1 MIYLSHLIPDQEMSE
16 LFLTYPV
23 GLETIEFSI
32 ASCLNHFTDTLHEY
46 SRRIEQMNP
55 ATVSVHGPFLDLN
68 PASYD
73 SIIRAATR
81 ERFEQAYAAARAL
94 NATKIIYHSCFI
106 PQINYYE
113 GWIEQAVPFWKK
125 FLDDKPTDITIC
137 MENVFDVFPS
147 YIKEVI
153 QQVNHPTFGVCF
165 DLGHAHA
172 FSDVPVTQWI
182 DELGPLIRH
191 IHIHDNDGT
200 KDSHLAIG
208 NGTIPWDC
216 VTDALQKKYP
226 TADFTIENNSRED
239 FIQSLEFLIKNI
251 FTETDD
257 RQPDVPTP
265 VR

>member
-55 ATVSVHGPFLDLN
+55 AAVSVHGPFLDLN

-137 MENVFDVFPS
+137 MENVFDGFPS
-147 YIKEVI
+147 YIKKVI
-153 QQVNHPTFGVCF
+153 QQVNHPLSVSVSISGTLTLFLTFLSHSG
-165 DLGHAHA
+165 
-172 FSDVPVTQWI
+172 STNSVPSSAT
-182 DELGPLIRH
+182 
-191 IHIHDNDGT
+191 
-200 KDSHLAIG
+200 
-208 NGTIPWDC
+208 
-216 VTDALQKKYP
+216 
-226 TADFTIENNSRED
+226 FTSTTMTVQRTVILL
-239 FIQSLEFLIKNI
+239 LEMVQFHGI
-251 FTETDD
+251 
-257 RQPDVPTP
+257 V
-265 VR
+265 